1 MIDSI
6 HTRGSRIS
14 GHVPTLMNRR
24 RFLAAMSSA
33 SLVSMFAPTALH
45 AQTAPR
51 RHADMHTHLG
61 FRQELSVRD
70 AMAHGAMLIVAEK
83 ITPDGPL
90 LQRLR
95 GRLTAGRQAKP
106 GELRRNF
113 ERALARRMDRLTSDG
128 LALVTSVQELD
139 RTLATNT
146 PAVALAAE
154 GADFLEGDPDYLARA
169 RALGLVHLQLV
180 HYYVPSAVGDIS
192 TEPATHGGL
201 TAFGK
206 DLVRACN
213 RLGILVD
220 VAHCTSEG
228 IAHALEISTKPIV
241 YSHGQVSTNAPHP
254 SQNVVAARSIHAPL
268 AQRITD
274 KGGVIGLWPLWSEFA
289 HLDLYADELIS
300 MVKRFGA
307 EHVGIGTDM
316 YGLPRS
322 VIPSYR
328 EFAELPDALAKR
340 GLKSAEIDALLGDN
354 YIRVLRQALSV

>member
-1 MIDSI
+1 M
-6 HTRGSRIS
+6 S
-14 GHVPTLMNRR
+14 G
-24 RFLAAMSSA
+24 A
-33 SLVSMFAPTALH
+33 SLASMFAPSALH

-51 RHADMHTHLG
+51 RYADMHTHLG
-61 FRQELSVRD
+61 FRRELSVRE
-70 AMAHGAMLIVAEK
+70 AMARGAMLIVAEK

-90 LQRLR
+90 LQRIR
-95 GRLTAGRQAKP
+95 GRLTAGRTAKP
-106 GELRRNF
+106 GELRLNF
-113 ERALARRMDRLTSDG
+113 ERALGRRLDRLASDG
-128 LALVTSVQELD
+128 LGLVASAQDLE

-146 PAVALAAE
+146 PAVVLAAE
-154 GADFLEGDPDYLARA
+154 GADFLEGDPAYLTQART
-169 RALGLVHLQLV
+169 RGLVHLQLV

-228 IAHALEISTKPIV
+228 IEHALEISTQPIV

-268 AQRITD
+268 ARRIAD

-289 HLDLYADELIS
+289 HFDLYADELVA

-316 YGLPRS
+316 FGLPRS

-328 EFAELPDALAKR
+328 EFAELPDVLARR
-340 GLKSAEIDALLGDN
+340 GLKSGEIDALLGDN
-354 YIRVLRQALSV
+354 YIRVLRQAISV